1 MALPM
6 NLRICASL
14 IGLFLFLTGC
24 EKSIQF
30 TPKNGSSSLV
40 VEAVIESGGQ
50 PFVTLSRS
58 LNYFSKI
65 SLNEL
70 QSSCVHDA
78 KITISNG
85 TKVHKLREYKQEFGT
100 GFNRFKYTTD
110 TADLAS
116 SFNGEFGKTYT
127 LKIVTEGKEYTA
139 TTTIPLLAK
148 TLDSL
153 WTKPAPDNPDTNKVV
168 LMTKTTD
175 PPGYGNYIRY
185 FTKTN
190 SDPFFP
196 GLNSVADDQVI
207 DGKSYEIQVDRG
219 VDRNSEIDF
228 EEYPFFMKGDQVTVK
243 LCNIDKSTFDFF
255 RTLEYSYSSIGN
267 PFSSPTKVLGN
278 ISGGALGYFGGYAV
292 QLITIHIPM

>member
-1 MALPM
+1 MASPM
-6 NLRICASL
+6 ILRVYASL
-14 IGLFLFLTGC
+14 VVICFLVMGC

-30 TPKNGSSSLV
+30 TPQNSSSSLV

-70 QSSCVHDA
+70 QNSFVHDA
-78 KITISNG
+78 EITISNG
-85 TKVHKLREYKQEFGT
+85 TKTHKLREYKQEFGA

-110 TADLAS
+110 TADLAT
-116 SFNGEFGKTYT
+116 SFNGEFGKIYT
-127 LKIVTEGKEYTA
+127 LKIIAEGKEYTA
-139 TTTIPLLAK
+139 STSIPLLAK
-148 TLDSL
+148 TLDTL
-153 WTKPAPDNPDTNKVV
+153 WTKPAPQNPDTNKVV
-168 LMTKTTD
+168 LMTRTTD

-219 VDRNSEIDF
+219 VDRNTDVDF
-228 EEYPFFMKGDQVTVK
+228 EEYPFFYKGDQVTVK
-243 LCNIDKSTFDFF
+243 LCNIDKATFDFF

-278 ISGGALGYFGGYAV
+278 ISGNALGYFGGYAV
-292 QLITIHIPM
+292 QYITIQIPK